1 MSSKLKGEILK
12 ASKEYYEKVF
22 NKPVKG
28 SSYFLAGSDLP
39 PDMVEFHNAPEDS
52 FSRDGFMQFLK

>member
-1 MSSKLKGEILK
+1 MFNELKGEFLK
-12 ASKEYYEKVF
+12 APKEYYEKVF

-39 PDMVEFHNAPEDS
+39 QDMVEFHNAPEDS
-52 FSRDGFMQFLK
+52 FPRDGFMQFLK